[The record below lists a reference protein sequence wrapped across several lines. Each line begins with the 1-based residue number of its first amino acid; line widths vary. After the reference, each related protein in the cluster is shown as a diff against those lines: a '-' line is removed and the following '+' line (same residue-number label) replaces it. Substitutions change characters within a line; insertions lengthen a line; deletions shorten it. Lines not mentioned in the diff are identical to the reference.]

1 LVLATLKQVGREHA
15 WMVEDY
21 EKKTGANSAF
31 GGV

>member
-1 LVLATLKQVGREHA
+1 LVLATLKQVGREK

-21 EKKTGANSAF
+21 EKKTGARSAF